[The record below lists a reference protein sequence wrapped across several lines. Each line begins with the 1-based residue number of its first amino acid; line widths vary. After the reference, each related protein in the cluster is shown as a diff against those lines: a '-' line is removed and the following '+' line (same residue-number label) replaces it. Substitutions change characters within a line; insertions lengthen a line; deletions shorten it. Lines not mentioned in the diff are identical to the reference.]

1 MKIKKTLLLFPI
13 LILFNCSLQ
22 KRKYQSGFF
31 LTCNKKISN
40 LFIAKNENQKAFNA
54 KKNEIKYSDTYFE
67 KDLTAS
73 ANNKITKIF
82 NGTIKY
88 NLSFPDSCDE
98 IIYNDGNK
106 LKAKITE
113 INTNEIHYKRCNLID
128 GPTFVD
134 KQNKV
139 FMIKYANGKSKMFKK
154 EIADEYSSGKI
165 IENSQINTIDIKT
178 NSNANPLLNSIYF
191 GRSVYTGG
199 SLIGLFAWF
208 LARIFREIGRKNS
221 QKDSNKY
228 NKSSKKPARIL
239 SVIRKIFKIL
249 IGIIVI
255 GILMSLFF

>member
-1 MKIKKTLLLFPI
+1 MKIKKLILLFPI

-22 KRKYQSGFF
+22 KRKYQSGYFISW
-31 LTCNKKISN
+31 NKNINN
-40 LFIAKNENQKAFNA
+40 LSIAKNENQKEFNVQ
-54 KKNEIKYSDTYFE
+54 KKEIKYGDTSFE
-67 KDLTAS
+67 KDITAS

-82 NGTIKY
+82 NSTIKY
-88 NLSFPDSCDE
+88 NLEFPDSCDE

-113 INTNEIHYKRCNLID
+113 INSTEILYKKCDFID
-128 GPTFVD
+128 GPTFID

-139 FMIKYANGKSKMFKK
+139 FMIKYANGKSKVFKRETANEYNNFKIK
-154 EIADEYSSGKI
+154 ENTEIY
-165 IENSQINTIDIKT
+165 TIDKKT

-228 NKSSKKPARIL
+228 NKSSKKPARVL